1 MATETSSI
9 DDLLMSGKTSTQP
22 EAPEHQYE
30 DNLDMPDHGQPPEV
44 DYGHAEEVNSEK
56 NSQVDQNEYEND
68 EPEHDSSDDLT
79 DVESLDEYGNEKPK
93 PRMYTEEEK
102 NEAVNKAIRER
113 LARLKSQ
120 DQPMPTV
127 QQVQQAQQ
135 DFNYNPDSD
144 QGYQEQLETFI
155 ERTFNKISQRQLTQ
169 AQQQREQAAQAEFQ
183 EKFTQG
189 MERFSDFREVV
200 GSQPITDPMTHALRG
215 IKDPTAFVY
224 AASKRHPQEL
234 ARISQIPDP
243 YAQMVEMGKLE
254 ERMRKTAQGTK
265 APKPLQ
271 RTREDAAPVPV
282 SKKKQD
288 GDSIEDLIAK
298 ADAKRRAQLT
308 ARRGRG

>member
-1 MATETSSI
+1 MATETSNI
-9 DDLLMSGKTSTQP
+9 DDLLMSGKTATQP
-22 EAPEHQYE
+22 ETPEHQYE
-30 DNLDMPDHGQPPEV
+30 ANLDMVDDGQPELD
-44 DYGHAEEVNSEK
+44 DYSQSKEVNSEK
-56 NSQVDQNEYEND
+56 NPQVDQNEYEND
-68 EPEHDSSDDLT
+68 EPEGDEGESSQET
-79 DVESLDEYGNEKPK
+79 QAEMDEYGNEKPK
-93 PRMYTEEEK
+93 PRTYTEEEVNEMFRRRFK
-102 NEAVNKAIRER
+102 NKPQAEQQAV
-113 LARLKSQ
+113 
-120 DQPMPTV
+120 M

-155 ERTFNKISQRQLTQ
+155 ERTINKISQKQLTQ

-200 GSQPITDPMTHALRG
+200 GNQPITDPMTHALRG

-254 ERMRKTAQGTK
+254 ERMRKSAQGTK
-265 APKPLQ
+265 APRPLQ
-271 RTREDAAPVPV
+271 RTKEDAAPAPV
-282 SKKKQD
+282 NKKKSD